1 MSSVTLLTSP
11 YVLKELHPHLT
22 GSQLS
27 HFQAL
32 LPRLE
37 RVNDADPT
45 MLPHGV
51 SMAMEAKDAPIL
63 AAAVAAGADYLLT
76 GDKKHFGHLYG
87 TRIDRTVVVPPG
99 TWLVQHA
106 ERVVARRL
114 R

>member
-27 HFQAL
+27 RFQAL

-51 SMAMEAKDAPIL
+51 SMAMEAKD
-63 AAAVAAGADYLLT
+63 
-76 GDKKHFGHLYG
+76 
-87 TRIDRTVVVPPG
+87 PPFS
-99 TWLVQHA
+99 
-106 ERVVARRL
+106 RL
-114 R
+114 RLPRVQTIC